1 MKTRTFPVYSD
12 PGHAW
17 VKVHIPFLVRII
29 GPGWRKHFTSFS
41 YQRGAY
47 VYLEEDQ
54 DARTLIDWCRSTG
67 IEPAFRHCYYR
78 RTNRPSRIRTYAP
91 LAPC

>member
-54 DARTLIDWCRSTG
+54 DARTLIDWCRAAGITPVFKEGSSCST
-67 IEPAFRHCYYR
+67 RY
-78 RTNRPSRIRTYAP
+78 SRIRNYAQ
-91 LAPC
+91 LAPM